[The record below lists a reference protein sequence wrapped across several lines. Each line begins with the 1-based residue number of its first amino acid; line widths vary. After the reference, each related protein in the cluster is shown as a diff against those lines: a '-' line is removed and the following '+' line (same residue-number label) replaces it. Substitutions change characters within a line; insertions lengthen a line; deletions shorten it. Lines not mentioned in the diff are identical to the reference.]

1 MGKSAERRSRIS
13 LYRLVTAYIEK
24 EKNKEVAKA
33 VATIS
38 GNPRNPSHGIWHR
51 EHSSRL
57 KGDELAK
64 HKAQEDEARQMAELK
79 EFEDLDN
86 INHITGLSDEDYFR
100 WVFLHP
106 QWTFQQKTRATNQR
120 KAEIRARKKAEK
132 AQDNLQSTKDMVSS
146 LMSSASNIVTKARRA
161 SSSHPIVNA
170 AKVTVRRKGKAGKP
184 PKITSVA
191 STSKLKKTT
200 SQMSFGSWT

>member
-1 MGKSAERRSRIS
+1 M
-13 LYRLVTAYIEK
+13 VTAYIER
-24 EKNKEVAKA
+24 EKDKEVQKA
-33 VATIS
+33 VATIK

-51 EHSSRL
+51 EHSTRL
-57 KGDELAK
+57 KGDDLAK
-64 HKAQEDEARQMAELK
+64 QKAQEEEARQVAELA
-79 EFEDLDN
+79 EFEQLDN
-86 INHITGLSDEDYFR
+86 LQHVTALSDEDYFR

-170 AKVTVRRKGKAGKP
+170 SKVTVRRKGKLSRP
-184 PKITSVA
+184 PRVSSVA

-200 SQMSFGSWT
+200 SHSSFGSWA